1 MSQTILLI
9 EDNQDIMKINR
20 SVLAMRG
27 YRVLEAASIE
37 LGQALLKQ
45 EAFDLIILDILL
57 PDGSGLDFC
66 ETVRKSNEVPILFLS
81 ALGENRDIVDGLAR
95 GGDDYLSK
103 PYDLEVLLARVVA
116 LLRRAG
122 HKPVAVITIGELTM
136 NTITRRTMVSGED
149 ILLTP
154 KEFAILLYLVQ
165 NAGEEVQAEQ
175 LYEAAWGQPM
185 VEDANA
191 VRVAVSRLREKIQ
204 PSGIHIETVRG
215 MGYRLEK

>member
-57 PDGSGLDFC
+57 PDGNGLDLC
-66 ETVRKSNEVPILFLS
+66 EKVRKSSDVPILFLS
-81 ALGENRDIVDGLAR
+81 ALGENRDIVDGLTR

-103 PYDLEVLLARVVA
+103 PYDLEVLLVRVKA

-122 HKPVAVITIGELTM
+122 HKPEAVFTIGELTV
-136 NTITRRTMVSGED
+136 NTITRRAMIGSED

-154 KEFAILLYLVQ
+154 REFAILLYLVR
-165 NAGEEVQAEQ
+165 NKGCEVEAEH

-185 VEDANA
+185 TEDANA
-191 VRVAVSRLREKIQ
+191 VRVAVSRLREKIR

-215 MGYRLEK
+215 MGYRLKK